1 MSAPPRAYGAY
12 LLYEELTFESLFWAA
27 LRYQISEHVESLYER
42 EWVLEG
48 EFLCVPL
55 LWALL
60 DVVREEEER
69 LGAAAVAAGALCAE
83 IIESR
88 LIHQCA
94 ATSTASFERC
104 SKQPPPPPPP
114 PPHHTTPRAAS
125 LPPHAL
131 LGTFGNVVLAHPVLC
146 LQDPASE
153 DETMDEK
160 EVRRRHETERRRK
173 IDE

>member
-27 LRYQISEHVESLYER
+27 LRYQISEQVESLYER
-42 EWVLEG
+42 EWVPEG

-88 LIHQCA
+88 CKNKLFPLQCRFGY
-94 ATSTASFERC
+94 TDSDSSVR
-104 SKQPPPPPPP
+104 
-114 PPHHTTPRAAS
+114 
-125 LPPHAL
+125 
-131 LGTFGNVVLAHPVLC
+131 GNVYRIV
-146 LQDPASE
+146 
-153 DETMDEK
+153 
-160 EVRRRHETERRRK
+160 
-173 IDE
+173 